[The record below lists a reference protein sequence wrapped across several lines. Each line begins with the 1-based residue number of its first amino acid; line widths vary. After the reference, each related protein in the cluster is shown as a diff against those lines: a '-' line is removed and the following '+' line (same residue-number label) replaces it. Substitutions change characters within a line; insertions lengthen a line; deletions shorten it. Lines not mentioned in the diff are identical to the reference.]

1 MGGEV
6 VLLKETSEIRRP
18 PRAPTKPMWYTGAE
32 VFSDILKH
40 IKEFGEGGIA
50 CMRAV
55 GSSIPRMDA
64 VEKVTGRAL
73 YAGDMDFPGQA
84 WLKIVFAGT
93 PHAIIKAVHL
103 EEALAAPGVIAILTA
118 PDVPVNEYGLIMPDQ
133 PVLCGVGSTPQAARV
148 RWEADHV
155 ALVVAE
161 SAAQAAAAARL
172 VRIDYEPLPIV
183 VDPFDAMQ
191 PDTPILHP
199 YPFQYPYGER
209 DLSSNVLLAYRILQG
224 DIQDGFRQADVVV
237 EATYRTQAQE
247 HAYLQPEAGLARL
260 LPDGRMEVICPGQW
274 LHEERHQIAH
284 ALGLPDEQIIVRHAA
299 VGGAFG
305 GREDIS
311 VQIALALAT
320 WRTGRPVKIVWS
332 REESMVGHHKRHPFV
347 IHARWGATR
356 EGKIVAAQMDAVS
369 DCGAYAYTST
379 KVLGNAIL
387 ACLGPYSIPNVHVE
401 ARTVYTNNTPSGA
414 FRGFGGPQG
423 HFAAEMQVNKLA
435 AALGMDP
442 VELRMRNL
450 WREGALLPTGSALP
464 PACSAVEVLQAAA
477 EKAGWQHSKD
487 GAWQGAPIHADPPAP
502 AFHDAPL
509 TSLDATRTRT
519 AAGVGVAC
527 CFKNVGFS
535 LGFPEHCHAWVEL
548 HGKRQVERAI
558 IGCVGAEVGQGSHSA
573 FRQIAADA
581 LGLSPDQVEVRGD
594 SSDVAGSSGSAS
606 ASRMTFMAGNAILG
620 AAERA
625 LLAWQD
631 EERPARGEFVFHPR
645 ATTPYDHHTGAAD
658 PNITYGYCAQTAEVE
673 VDLETGHV
681 TLKRL
686 VSANDV
692 GRAVNVQMVEGQIEG
707 GVAQATGWALMEDY
721 IQRNGRAVTQHLST
735 YLIPGVLD
743 VAQEVESLILEI
755 PDPQGPLG
763 ARGMAEMPFIPTAA
777 AIGAGIHAATGV
789 WIDQLPYTPERV
801 WAALNQPGST

>member
-1 MGGEV
+1 V
-6 VLLKETSEIRRP
+6 
-18 PRAPTKPMWYTGAE
+18 
-32 VFSDILKH
+32 D
-40 IKEFGEGGIA
+40 
-50 CMRAV
+50 
-55 GSSIPRMDA
+55 
-64 VEKVTGRAL
+64 KVTGSAL

-93 PHAIIKAVHL
+93 PHAIIRAVHI
-103 EEALAAPGVIAILTA
+103 EEVLAAPGVIAVLTA
-118 PDVPVNEYGLIMPDQ
+118 ADAPVNEYGLIMPDQ
-133 PVLCGVGSTPQAARV
+133 PVLCGVGSTPQAQRV

-161 SAAQAAAAARL
+161 NAAQAAAAARL
-172 VRIDYEPLPIV
+172 VRMDYEPLPIV

-191 PDTPILHP
+191 PDAPILHP
-199 YPFQYPYGER
+199 YPFKFPYGER
-209 DLSSNVLLAYRILQG
+209 SLDSNVLLTYRIVNG
-224 DIQDGFRQADVVV
+224 DVEEGFRQADVVV
-237 EATYRTQAQE
+237 EATYRTHAQE

-260 LPDGRMEVICPGQW
+260 LPDGRIEIICPGQW

-284 ALGLPDEQIIVRHAA
+284 ALGLPDEQIVVRHAT

-311 VQIALALAT
+311 VQIALALAA
-320 WRTGRPVKIVWS
+320 WKTGRPVKIVWS
-332 REESMVGHHKRHPFV
+332 RAESIVGHHKRHPFT
-347 IHARWGATR
+347 IRARWGATR
-356 EGKIVAAQMDAVS
+356 AGKIVAAQMDAVS

-387 ACLGPYSIPNVHVE
+387 ACLGPYVIPNVHVE

-450 WREGALLPTGSALP
+450 WREGVMLPTRSALP
-464 PACSAVEVLQAAA
+464 PGCTVVEVLQAAA
-477 EKAGWQHSKD
+477 KRTGWRKAENGEWCKQDDHP
-487 GAWQGAPIHADPPAP
+487 ALPAP
-502 AFHDAPL
+502 SSVDAAL
-509 TSLDATRTRT
+509 ASLDATRTSLAR
-519 AAGVGVAC
+519 GVGVAC

-535 LGFPEHCHAWVEL
+535 LGFPEQCYAWVEL
-548 HGKRQVERAI
+548 HGKVKIERSI
-558 IGCVGAEVGQGSHSA
+558 VGCVGAEVGQGSHSV

-581 LGLSPDQVEVRGD
+581 LGLSPTQVEVRAD
-594 SSDVAGSSGSAS
+594 SSDVTGSSGSAS
-606 ASRMTFMAGNAILG
+606 ASRMTFMAGSAIRG
-620 AAERA
+620 AAHAA
-625 LLAWQD
+625 LSAWQD
-631 EERPARGEFVFHPR
+631 EERPARGEFVFRPR
-645 ATTPYDHHTGAAD
+645 PTTPYDHATGAAD

-681 TLKRL
+681 TLIRL

-692 GRAVNVQMVEGQIEG
+692 GRAVNPQLVEGQIEG
-707 GVAQATGWALMEDY
+707 GAAQAVGWTLMEQY
-721 IQRNGRAVTQHLST
+721 VQRNGRAVTQHLST

-743 VAQEVESLILEI
+743 VAQEVEPIILEI

-763 ARGMAEMPFIPTAA
+763 ARGMAEMPFIPTAP
-777 AIGAGIHAATGV
+777 AIGAAIHAATGV

-801 WAALNQPGST
+801 WAALRQEGKS